1 MHNDYAAV
9 SCPGFFLEV
18 FQTLTKCPW
27 CKQITP
33 WCRKMLNTTRSRNL
47 PAVWH
52 KFNSMPAGNLPI
64 VPAHQRLAEEGN
76 GNGRIGHQILAAA
89 FESAAQNGLWV

>member
-1 MHNDYAAV
+1 
-9 SCPGFFLEV
+9 
-18 FQTLTKCPW
+18 
-27 CKQITP
+27 
-33 WCRKMLNTTRSRNL
+33 MLNTNRFGNL
-47 PAVWH
+47 LAAWR

-89 FESAAQNGLWV
+89 FESAAQNGHWVYQ